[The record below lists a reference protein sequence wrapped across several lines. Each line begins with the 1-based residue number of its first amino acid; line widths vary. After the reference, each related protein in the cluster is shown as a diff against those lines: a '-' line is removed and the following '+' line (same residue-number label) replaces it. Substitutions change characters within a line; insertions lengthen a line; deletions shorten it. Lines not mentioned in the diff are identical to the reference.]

1 MNFLAFVIALT
12 LRQLWGAEAWLHRDN
27 WWREWRQRAVALG
40 LLPWVQLVLSV
51 GLPLLLAV
59 LVLDLLRPLLFGL
72 LWIVAAALLLLY
84 AFGRGD
90 FHARI
95 ARYRDYC
102 ERGNREGAWLYLR
115 EELHAGDPQEVDPG
129 LEPEELHQQ
138 LQASLYYDGFQR
150 WFAVVFWFVLLGP
163 VAALAYRLLQL
174 CRDADG
180 EAGPA
185 VTLLFLLD
193 WIPIRLL
200 LATFAVAG
208 DFVRSRDELVAALF
222 NPWADSRSL
231 LLAVGSAAAGANADG
246 GADAAASQQAA
257 ADVTALAGLLTRSGV
272 VWVVVIAVLVILA

>member
-1 MNFLAFVIALT
+1 MTFLALVIALT
-12 LRQLWGAEAWLHRDN
+12 VRYLWGGEGWVQRDH
-27 WWREWRQRAVALG
+27 WWWQWRQRVQGLG
-40 LLPWVQLVLSV
+40 LLPWLQLLL
-51 GLPLLLAV
+51 GIALPLLLAI
-59 LVLDLLRPLLFGL
+59 LVLDLLRSLLFGL

-84 AFGRGD
+84 SFGRGD

-115 EELHAGDPQEVDPG
+115 QELHAGEPQEVDPG
-129 LEPEELHQQ
+129 LEPEQLHQQ

-174 CRDADG
+174 CRGTEDDG
-180 EAGPA
+180 P
-185 VTLLFLLD
+185 VVKLLFLLD

-208 DFVRSRDELVAALF
+208 DFVRSRDELVAALVD
-222 NPWADSRSL
+222 PWADSSGL
-231 LLAVGSAAAGANADG
+231 LLAVGSAALGVDAD
-246 GADAAASQQAA
+246 DTDPQRAAAE
-257 ADVTALAGLLTRSGV
+257 VTALEGLLTRSAV
-272 VWVVVIAVLVILA
+272 AWMAVIAVLEILA

>member
-1 MNFLAFVIALT
+1 MNFLALLIALT
-12 LRQLWGAEAWLHRDN
+12 LRQLWGAESWLHRDD
-27 WWREWRQRAVALG
+27 WWREWRQRVLGLG

-51 GLPLLLAV
+51 GLPLLLA
-59 LVLDLLRPLLFGL
+59 LLLLDLLLPLLFGL

-115 EELHAGDPQEVDPG
+115 EELHAGDPREVDPG
-129 LEPEELHQQ
+129 LEPEALHQQ

-174 CRDADG
+174 CRDAGDG
-180 EAGPA
+180 EGPA
-185 VTLLFLLD
+185 VSLLFLLD
-193 WIPIRLL
+193 WIPVRLL
-200 LATFAVAG
+200 VATFAVAG

-222 NPWADSRSL
+222 DPWADSSAL
-231 LLAVGSAAAGANADG
+231 LLAVGNAAAGAAADDPASQG
-246 GADAAASQQAA
+246 AAAE
-257 ADVTALAGLLTRSGV
+257 VTALADLLTRSTV
-272 VWVVVIAVLVILA
+272 VWVVVIAVFEILA